1 MRWGAIIVGYIA
13 VAVLIGVSMTANGF
27 FASSLGS
34 TEFERNVFIGASL
47 AVDAYKALGL
57 FFIVCMFMYRPPG
70 WTGFWSVLPWAFAAL
85 LVWAAC
91 FAWSTAS
98 AIGFAAVTR
107 GDVVTTRTAE
117 EDERGAATA
126 RVRRIEAQLA
136 WAPAGRPAAV
146 IEADIKRHDGVD
158 VTVWVRTKGCVDVTK
173 TESEKACEPV
183 AALRAELVGAKE
195 AARLEGEL
203 ATARAEL
210 VKAGGAIADEADPQ
224 VAGKEAEARA
234 DPQAAALAT
243 LASIAAGEVR
253 LGLGLL
259 LAALIE
265 ALSALGFT
273 IVSLAARRRM
283 IAPPPPPASTPWWRW
298 VFGRRASHEG
308 SKPAPTGASQS
319 PTTGALQ
326 LPPTKAAQVAP
337 TGVSQG
343 SPIRAAQS
351 PPTGAAQSAATG
363 AAQRAPPRALQSV
376 PTGASQATPAR
387 AARSSPASATVVEAW
402 AASRLVKQRNGRLPA
417 HQAFEDFSDWCI
429 RNGYPVP
436 TVQVFGKGMTNA
448 LRAMGGSRREVNGR
462 PVYSGIV
469 LATSALRLVGGAA
482 AP

>member
-1 MRWGAIIVGYIA
+1 MRWGAIIVGYLA

-85 LVWAAC
+85 VVWAAC

-107 GDVVTTRTAE
+107 GDVVTSRTAE
-117 EDERGAATA
+117 EDARGAATA

-136 WAPAGRPAAV
+136 WAPTGRPAAV
-146 IEADIKRHDGVD
+146 IEADINRHDGVD
-158 VTVWVRTKGCVDVTK
+158 VAIWARTKGCVNVTK
-173 TESEKACEPV
+173 TESEKACESV
-183 AALRAELVGAKE
+183 AALRAELVSAQE

-203 ATARAEL
+203 AAARSEL
-210 VKAGGAIADEADPQ
+210 EKAGGAIAGGADPQ
-224 VAGKEAEARA
+224 AAGTEAEARA

-243 LASIAAGEVR
+243 LAGIAAGEVR

-273 IVSLAARRRM
+273 IVSLAARRR
-283 IAPPPPPASTPWWRW
+283 IIASPAPPTSTPWWRS
-298 VFGRRASHEG
+298 VFGGRALYEASTLATTE
-308 SKPAPTGASQS
+308 ASQS

-326 LPPTKAAQVAP
+326 LAPTKAAQPAP
-337 TGVSQG
+337 TGAAQ
-343 SPIRAAQS
+343 SPPAQAAQS
-351 PPTGAAQSAATG
+351 PPTGAAQFPPTG

-387 AARSSPASATVVEAW
+387 AARSLPASATVVEAW

-417 HQAFEDFSDWCI
+417 HQAFEDFSDWCA
-429 RNGYPVP
+429 RNGHPLSTP
-436 TVQVFGKGMTNA
+436 QVFGKGLTNA